1 MSDFTPTGSVEN
13 MKLRASG
20 DERFST
26 PLSNPKN
33 YLARSNSA
41 TAHNGMIN
49 HQYYDRSADC
59 QEQAGEI
66 KTSYA
71 LPTKDVCG
79 NEPANKGTY
88 DTQRNI
94 EEKSLAL
101 RVYYLARDESCNEA

>member
-1 MSDFTPTGSVEN
+1 MRSHYRRFPPPCYVEQLEACFV
-13 MKLRASG
+13 MRAPVQKSPG
-20 DERFST
+20 KS
-26 PLSNPKN
+26 
-33 YLARSNSA
+33 ARSNSA

-88 DTQRNI
+88 DTQRNV

-101 RVYYLARDESCNEA
+101 SVYYLARNESCNEA